1 MVKRATENV
10 KETEASA
17 EHVKLVAALERAL
30 RRSENCGTIST
41 RTKVRWIS
49 TEERQLGMEYCQ
61 CESVASANPNFQLEL
76 ATLEVATIS
85 HFHIQQERNYP

>member
-30 RRSENCGTIST
+30 RRSGNCGTIST

-49 TEERQLGMEYCQ
+49 TEERRQGTDLAL
-61 CESVASANPNFQLEL
+61 VA
-76 ATLEVATIS
+76 
-85 HFHIQQERNYP
+85 